1 MKLSI
6 IIPVYNGEKYI
17 KKTVSQILRQSVPDM
32 EILLIDDG
40 SLDRSHAI
48 CEELAEADFRVRS
61 FTKTNGGISNA
72 RNLGMKYAK
81 GDYIA
86 FADQDDEVLENAYH
100 TLLAGYSENDIDF
113 VISGKTMQL
122 IGENNQIL
130 EDRDYA
136 YPNARL
142 SGNELFKEICNMN
155 QNFSFAHIWN
165 CLYRRDIIEKYHI
178 QFDVSLKFGHED
190 TLFNILYGSHCKVV
204 QTVSGLVY
212 KYTRRAKS
220 STSMMENKDYI
231 ENFSHILDVS
241 HQALTQKLVTNESI
255 KIYYT
260 FMFRMGLGLYRQYSI
275 DAGKSVREQNN
286 ELQEIFQ
293 QCRSVSETI
302 MVTGY
307 KELGIAYLGFL
318 QLLSFTLRSGFIAVA
333 RNLIIF
339 SDKRRK

>member
-1 MKLSI
+1 
-6 IIPVYNGEKYI
+6 
-17 KKTVSQILRQSVPDM
+17 
-32 EILLIDDG
+32 
-40 SLDRSHAI
+40 
-48 CEELAEADFRVRS
+48 
-61 FTKTNGGISNA
+61 
-72 RNLGMKYAK
+72 
-81 GDYIA
+81 
-86 FADQDDEVLENAYH
+86 
-100 TLLAGYSENDIDF
+100 
-113 VISGKTMQL
+113 
-122 IGENNQIL
+122 
-130 EDRDYA
+130 
-136 YPNARL
+136 
-142 SGNELFKEICNMN
+142 
-155 QNFSFAHIWN
+155 
-165 CLYRRDIIEKYHI
+165 
-178 QFDVSLKFGHED
+178 
-190 TLFNILYGSHCKVV
+190 
-204 QTVSGLVY
+204 
-212 KYTRRAKS
+212 
-220 STSMMENKDYI
+220 MENKDYI

>member
-1 MKLSI
+1 MNNPKVSI
-6 IIPVYNGEKYI
+6 GLPVYNGEKYI

-136 YPNARL
+136 YPNASL
-142 SGNELFKEICNMN
+142 SGNELFKEICNMD
-155 QNFSFAHIWN
+155 
-165 CLYRRDIIEKYHI
+165 R
-178 QFDVSLKFGHED
+178 
-190 TLFNILYGSHCKVV
+190 
-204 QTVSGLVY
+204 
-212 KYTRRAKS
+212 
-220 STSMMENKDYI
+220 
-231 ENFSHILDVS
+231 
-241 HQALTQKLVTNESI
+241 I
-255 KIYYT
+255 KIT
-260 FMFRMGLGLYRQYSI
+260 
-275 DAGKSVREQNN
+275 
-286 ELQEIFQ
+286 
-293 QCRSVSETI
+293 
-302 MVTGY
+302 
-307 KELGIAYLGFL
+307 
-318 QLLSFTLRSGFIAVA
+318 
-333 RNLIIF
+333 
-339 SDKRRK
+339 

>member
-40 SLDRSHAI
+40 SLDRSHAV

-190 TLFNILYGSHCKVV
+190 TLFNILYGSHCKSV
-204 QTVSGLVY
+204 QTVPGLVY

-220 STSMMENKDYI
+220 STSMMENKGYI
-231 ENFSHILDVS
+231 DDFSHILNVS
-241 HQALTQKLVTNESI
+241 HQALTQKLVTKEL
-255 KIYYT
+255 KETYYT
-260 FMFRMGLGLYRQYSI
+260 FMLRMGLGLYRQYSI
-275 DAGKSVREQNN
+275 DASKTGCEQNA
-286 ELQEIFQ
+286 ELKEIFQ
-293 QCRSVSETI
+293 QCHSVSGTNR
-302 MVTGY
+302 VTGY
-307 KELGIAYLGFL
+307 RELGIAYLVFL
-318 QLLSFTLRSGFIAVA
+318 QLLSFTLHLGFIAVA
-333 RNLIIF
+333 RDLIIF
-339 SDKRRK
+339 SGKRRK